1 MESENENFQ
10 NLGKMRFT
18 HKNPKNIQLPQL
30 EQSLVGL
37 SRRRTSAEMISE
49 AKSFLS
55 DVGGATTN
63 VKNSSQSS
71 NGIFFPCYNA
81 KIKIINI

>member
-1 MESENENFQ
+1 MELSENDFQ
-10 NLGKMRFT
+10 TLGKMRFT
-18 HKNPKNIQLPQL
+18 HKNQKNIQLPQL

-71 NGIFFPCYNA
+71 NGIFFPYYNA
-81 KIKIINI
+81 KIKVINA